1 VRGEGKKTFALFA
14 FLEEPN
20 MPLKEQISNELK
32 DAMRAGDTRKRDA
45 LRLLT
50 AALKQKE
57 VDERVTLADADVVAI
72 IEKMIKQR
80 RDSIAQ
86 FEKGGRQD
94 LAETEKYELGVLQ
107 AYMPQAL
114 SETEIVDAVTAS
126 IQESG
131 AKSPADMGKVMAVLK
146 PRLAGRADMSTVSGL
161 VKAKLA
167 G

>member
-1 VRGEGKKTFALFA
+1 MLLR
-14 FLEEPN
+14 
-20 MPLKEQISNELK
+20 EQISNDLK

-45 LRLLT
+45 VRLLT

-57 VDERVTLADADVVAI
+57 VDARVVLGDADIVAI
-72 IEKMIKQR
+72 IDKMIKQR

-94 LAETEKYELGVLQ
+94 LADTEKFEIDVLQ
-107 AYMPQAL
+107 AYMPQPL
-114 SETEIVDAVTAS
+114 SEAEIADAVTAS

-131 AKSPADMGKVMAVLK
+131 AGSAADMGKVMAVLK
-146 PRLAGRADMSTVSGL
+146 PKLAGRADMSKVSGL